1 MPQSWHSENKTVVSR
16 IKIKVTRRENLADQV
31 ISVFEKHAA
40 DAVMKTA
47 EEAANYAKAI
57 APERS
62 GDLKR
67 SIDVARVDT
76 LEAAFGAQVDYAS
89 FVEFGTSRMAPR
101 SYIMP
106 AAISARDILLKHL
119 TKK

>member
-1 MPQSWHSENKTVVSR
+1 MAKIR
-16 IKIKVTRRENLADQV
+16 IKVNRKENLVDQV
-31 ISVFEKHAA
+31 IAAFEKHAG
-40 DAVMKTA
+40 DAVTKTA
-47 EEAANYAKAI
+47 EEGAKHAKAI

-67 SIDVARVDT
+67 SIDVAEVNT

-89 FVEFGTSRMAPR
+89 FVEFGTTRMAPR
-101 SYIMP
+101 AYITP

>member
-1 MPQSWHSENKTVVSR
+1 MSKLR
-16 IKIKVTRRENLADQV
+16 IKVTRIENLANQV
-31 ISVFEKHAA
+31 IAAFEKHAGN
-40 DAVMKTA
+40 AVMKTVK
-47 EEAANYAKAI
+47 EAAKEARAI

-67 SIDVARVDT
+67 SIDVAEVNA

-101 SYIMP
+101 SYITR
-106 AAISARDILLKHL
+106 AAINARDILLKNL